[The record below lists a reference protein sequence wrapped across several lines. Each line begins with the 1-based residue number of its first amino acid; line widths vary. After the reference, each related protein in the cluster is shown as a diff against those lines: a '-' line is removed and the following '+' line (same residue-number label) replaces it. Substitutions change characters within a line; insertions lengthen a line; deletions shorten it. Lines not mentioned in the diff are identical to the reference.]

1 MPKPKTKLS
10 IKLKSYLNEFPDILS
25 INESNNQL
33 FCKVCQKEIKKAFKK
48 YSLKQHFGTQKHL
61 SKLKLFNNKS
71 IDFNNNSINNNN
83 IESETNSQL
92 ISEKLKLK
100 VLENIKQLVKQLI
113 NECNCHSINSNKIK
127 EELNDLIIKYEKMI
141 EKQNK
146 SEENEEILE
155 NKEKSKNKSLKL
167 KKEKSLLSC
176 LWPGCD
182 MSFDIQS
189 KLNNHFRC
197 HTGEKKYVCDWPQCQ
212 RKYNRLSVFRYHLE
226 LHKSGQH
233 LKRFKCEWN
242 GCQKMFA
249 LKYHM
254 TRHLRVNHLKIE
266 KFKCEWPQ
274 CGLGFPSKDRLDVHL
289 GETHL
294 KQNLYKCQW
303 NGCEKR
309 YKTKTHLQV
318 IHNYYCI

>member
-71 IDFNNNSINNNN
+71 IDFNNNIITNN
-83 IESETNSQL
+83 IDSKTNSQL

-141 EKQNK
+141 EIQNK
-146 SEENEEILE
+146 TQENEEFLE
-155 NKEKSKNKSLKL
+155 NKEKV
-167 KKEKSLLSC
+167 
-176 LWPGCD
+176 
-182 MSFDIQS
+182 
-189 KLNNHFRC
+189 
-197 HTGEKKYVCDWPQCQ
+197 EKK
-212 RKYNRLSVFRYHLE
+212 
-226 LHKSGQH
+226 
-233 LKRFKCEWN
+233 
-242 GCQKMFA
+242 
-249 LKYHM
+249 
-254 TRHLRVNHLKIE
+254 
-266 KFKCEWPQ
+266 
-274 CGLGFPSKDRLDVHL
+274 
-289 GETHL
+289 
-294 KQNLYKCQW
+294 
-303 NGCEKR
+303 
-309 YKTKTHLQV
+309 
-318 IHNYYCI
+318 